1 MTRQMTRRSPCS
13 RESTASCLSVSKVA
27 WRQESFSYE
36 AKFKGS
42 GIVSLPN
49 ERRRAIRLLVM
60 CAIVRMGRSRH
71 SQRDRRAVSK
81 RSNTIS
87 RPDRSGPLWIKWKK
101 FFWSR
106 RDVIQHFELR
116 DDLLTNMDHLKS
128 LIREVPDFPKPGI
141 NFYDITTLLKH
152 PEGLRNTVD
161 ALAAQFEGERVDS
174 VIGVEARGFIF
185 APALA
190 YHLGAGFVPVRKPR
204 KLPAECASISYDLE
218 YGQDTLEI
226 HRDAIGDGHRVLIAD
241 DLLATGGTARAV
253 VDLVEQLG
261 GTVVGLVFVV
271 ELEFLPGREKL
282 AGYDVRSLIKYQS

>member
-1 MTRQMTRRSPCS
+1 
-13 RESTASCLSVSKVA
+13 
-27 WRQESFSYE
+27 
-36 AKFKGS
+36 
-42 GIVSLPN
+42 
-49 ERRRAIRLLVM
+49 
-60 CAIVRMGRSRH
+60 
-71 SQRDRRAVSK
+71 
-81 RSNTIS
+81 
-87 RPDRSGPLWIKWKK
+87 
-101 FFWSR
+101 
-106 RDVIQHFELR
+106 
-116 DDLLTNMDHLKS
+116 MDHLKS

-161 ALAAQFEGERVDS
+161 ALASEFEGAKVDS
-174 VIGVEARGFIF
+174 VIGIEARGFIF

-218 YGQDTLEI
+218 YGQDTLQI
-226 HRDAIGDGHRVLIAD
+226 HRDAVGDGHRVIIAD
-241 DLLATGGTARAV
+241 DLLATGGTAKAV
-253 VDLVEQLG
+253 CNLVEQLG